1 MAVDR
6 EAGNR
11 TTASR
16 ADAGRMGAKP
26 VNALVRGLR
35 VLAAAN
41 ERSVA
46 TVSDLV
52 TLSRLPKATVIR
64 LLQTLLH
71 EGYVEELGDG
81 GGYRV
86 TAKVR
91 NLSRA
96 LRGRTPVAQIV
107 QPLLDRLG
115 GRVKWPSEFFLVEGH
130 SVVIEASNRDAA
142 PVKVNLFEHRRFP
155 IAASATGLAYLSG
168 LEPGEAER
176 LLRAAMD
183 KDAGGE
189 AVAERIARV
198 AEARRRGYALWE
210 YPALAPGLRM
220 ASIPVRAGGQA
231 IGGLSLIH
239 FRDIVP
245 DDLLEGFFLAEMR
258 AVAEEIGR
266 LLERE
271 MAVPEPERDRSAR
284 SKSMTL

>member
-1 MAVDR
+1 MTSDR
-6 EAGNR
+6 HGERPLPAKLPG
-11 TTASR
+11 AKPQ
-16 ADAGRMGAKP
+16 GAKP

-41 ERSVA
+41 ERSE
-46 TVSDLV
+46 VSVTDLV
-52 TLSRLPKATVIR
+52 TLARLPKATVIR

-71 EGYVEELGDG
+71 EGYMEELGDG

-107 QPLLDRLG
+107 QPLLDKLG
-115 GRVKWPSEFFLVEGH
+115 RRVKWPSEFFLVEGL

-142 PVKVNLFEHRRFP
+142 PIKLNLFEHRRFP
-155 IAASATGLAYLSG
+155 ITASATGLAYLSG
-168 LEPGEAER
+168 LAPEEAER
-176 LLRAAMD
+176 IVRAAID
-183 KDAGGE
+183 KDGPSGSVEDCLA
-189 AVAERIARV
+189 RI
-198 AEARRRGYALWE
+198 AEARQRGYASWE

-220 ASIPVRAGGQA
+220 VSIPVAAGGRA

-239 FRDIVP
+239 FRDLVP
-245 DDLLEGFFLAEMR
+245 DALLDGFFLAEMR
-258 AVAEEIGR
+258 AVAGSIGR

-271 MAVPEPERDRSAR
+271 LSVPEAEVVG
-284 SKSMTL
+284 